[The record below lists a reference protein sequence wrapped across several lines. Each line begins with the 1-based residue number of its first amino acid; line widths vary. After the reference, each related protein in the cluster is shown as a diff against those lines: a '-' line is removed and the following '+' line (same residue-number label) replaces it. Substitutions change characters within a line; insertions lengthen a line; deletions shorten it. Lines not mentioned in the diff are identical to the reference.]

1 MIVKTIHHLMGSPH
15 KITPAKYCDCGRMK
29 IGLDEIEIVQFKTIN
44 NGQYCLQIFLCNYYF
59 LHVVAP
65 ITIRLQS
72 SQFYWQLVV
81 DNLFSSL
88 FKVFHQYFSSWH
100 TGPLYFCSLT
110 GAPTYISDV

>member
-59 LHVVAP
+59 MSSRCVTRVKGVP
-65 ITIRLQS
+65 GQLQEE
-72 SQFYWQLVV
+72 L
-81 DNLFSSL
+81 
-88 FKVFHQYFSSWH
+88 
-100 TGPLYFCSLT
+100 
-110 GAPTYISDV
+110 